1 MAFFRNYSNETVSR
15 SVLEEKGQRQSVN
28 RFHNSVGNEDVD
40 LTSSEKEFDM
50 NVDVRDQSE
59 GEPDYAN
66 RLQNEEA
73 ANDSVEVRVSNM
85 QPSGRRTAMT
95 GKWGSTFWKDC
106 QPMQSHGGSES
117 GQDSDCRNVV
127 GSEYNS
133 SDGKEERLQSKP
145 AAVSIVRTSRVLNDS
160 EDFDGGDDEDNN
172 DDADYEEDDGD
183 EDDPDD
189 ADFEPDYAVTSG
201 RAVNKDKDWDVEDS
215 EEDDASEEELDPS
228 DEDDS
233 YYEKKPKVSRRGKGG
248 HSVKSTKEHKFYH
261 GTGRPRREIIF

>member
-15 SVLEEKGQRQSVN
+15 SVLEEKGQRQGLN
-28 RFHNSVGNEDVD
+28 RFHSSVGNEDVD

-50 NVDVRDQSE
+50 NMDVRDRSE
-59 GEPDYAN
+59 DEPDYVN

-106 QPMQSHGGSES
+106 QPMQSRGGSES
-117 GQDSDCRNVV
+117 GQDSDCRNAV

-133 SDGKEERLQSKP
+133 SEGKEERLDSEDDDGAKDAVKGQRGHSDVPADEMLSDEYYEQDGEEQSDLIHYSGLHHSRPQSKP
-145 AAVSIVRTSRVLNDS
+145 AAVSIVRNSRVLNDS

-172 DDADYEEDDGD
+172 DDADYEEEDGD
-183 EDDPDD
+183 GNL
-189 ADFEPDYAVTSG
+189 FTLL
-201 RAVNKDKDWDVEDS
+201 K
-215 EEDDASEEELDPS
+215 ELLH
-228 DEDDS
+228 
-233 YYEKKPKVSRRGKGG
+233 Y
-248 HSVKSTKEHKFYH
+248 
-261 GTGRPRREIIF
+261 